1 MANTVGG
8 ILSGV
13 NPFHYN
19 SSSPLTL
26 FLFQACLILL
36 VCNLIH
42 IPFSMMRQP
51 KVISEVISGV
61 ILGPTVFGQ
70 IPNYTNTIF
79 PTSSIPGLNLVANLG
94 IILFMFFLGL
104 EVDIA
109 FIKKHLKKALVIGI
123 TTLAV
128 PFGFGCLLAIPLFH
142 TYANKTEGERHIK
155 FSVSRYR
162 LNTEF

>member
-61 ILGPTVFGQ
+61 ILGPTIFGQ
-70 IPNYTNTIF
+70 IPNLYKHNF
-79 PTSSIPGLNLVANLG
+79 PYIIDPGA
-94 IILFMFFLGL
+94 
-104 EVDIA
+104 
-109 FIKKHLKKALVIGI
+109 
-123 TTLAV
+123 
-128 PFGFGCLLAIPLFH
+128 
-142 TYANKTEGERHIK
+142 K
-155 FSVSRYR
+155 FSGEFGNNTVYVFFRFRSGYCFHSR
-162 LNTEF
+162 NT